1 MGKVAKQTEA
11 QKVNVNQ
18 ERKSRGCGVKEIR
31 LTPRDPASVKKKK
44 KKNTCDKKLIVGGQL
59 RS

>member
-1 MGKVAKQTEA
+1 MVGKVAKQTEA

-18 ERKSRGCGVKEIR
+18 ERKSRGCGVKEIC

-44 KKNTCDKKLIVGGQL
+44 YV
-59 RS
+59 R